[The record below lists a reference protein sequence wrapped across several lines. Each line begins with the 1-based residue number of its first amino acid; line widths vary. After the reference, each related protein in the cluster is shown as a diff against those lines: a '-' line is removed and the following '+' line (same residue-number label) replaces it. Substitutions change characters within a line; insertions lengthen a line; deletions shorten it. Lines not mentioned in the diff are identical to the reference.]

1 MFWRKALTYWRS
13 SIIFCAIAYG
23 CLLRKPM
30 YTLPP
35 IENGDKWVHWLAFMV
50 LTLVLL
56 LDSKKAMLQKWQMWI
71 LATIFPILYG
81 GVIEILQELYFYPRT
96 GELEDWLADCIGVLV
111 GVCAW
116 FIGQKWNERRMAK

>member
-1 MFWRKALTYWRS
+1 
-13 SIIFCAIAYG
+13 
-23 CLLRKPM
+23 M

-35 IENGDKWVHWLAFMV
+35 IDNGDKWVHWLAFMV